1 MTRRIFSY
9 SFLTGALA
17 LLLCAGLIFGLQYRK
32 SLDEANTTLRQETA
46 YVARGIALG
55 GVDYLEDLPEEK
67 RVTWM
72 QADGSVIYD
81 SQNLSLPNQ
90 SGYAE
95 VRDALENGSGQAIRK
110 SGSQSVSTMYY
121 AQRMEDGT
129 VLRLSLPLSA
139 VRAALSIVSPILWVF
154 VLVLTLS
161 GVLAFRASRQIVEPI
176 NALDLDH
183 PEAIRTYPEL
193 DPLVGRLKEQTLT
206 IRDQIDQLHR
216 RQKEF
221 STLVGSMSEGFLL
234 LDREGL
240 ILAANQSASLLIPG
254 AEQGVSF
261 FALNGELSLG
271 AVKLALN
278 GERAERT
285 FSRDGR
291 SWSLI
296 ASPVRSHKQIVGAV
310 LLFMDVTEREQR
322 ERLRQE
328 FSANVSHEL
337 KTPLTSI
344 SGFAELMAQ
353 GLVPQEKVQEFAGDI
368 HREAQRLIA
377 LVEDIIKLSKLDENA
392 LPPRQEKV
400 ELYALSAD
408 ILEALRAAAE
418 KNSVRLRLEG
428 GPAEIVG
435 QRQLLS
441 EMIRN
446 LCDNAVKYNR
456 PGGSV
461 TVSVERIEREVLL
474 RVADT
479 GIGIPE
485 ADQDRVFERFF
496 RVDKSHS
503 RQIGGTGLGLSIV
516 KHGAQYHNARIEL
529 QSEPDKGTVITLHFR
544 AQESA

>member
-1 MTRRIFSY
+1 M
-9 SFLTGALA
+9 
-17 LLLCAGLIFGLQYRK
+17 
-32 SLDEANTTLRQETA
+32 
-46 YVARGIALG
+46 
-55 GVDYLEDLPEEK
+55 
-67 RVTWM
+67 
-72 QADGSVIYD
+72 
-81 SQNLSLPNQ
+81 
-90 SGYAE
+90 
-95 VRDALENGSGQAIRK
+95 
-110 SGSQSVSTMYY
+110 
-121 AQRMEDGT
+121 
-129 VLRLSLPLSA
+129 
-139 VRAALSIVSPILWVF
+139 
-154 VLVLTLS
+154 
-161 GVLAFRASRQIVEPI
+161 
-176 NALDLDH
+176 
-183 PEAIRTYPEL
+183 
-193 DPLVGRLKEQTLT
+193 
-206 IRDQIDQLHR
+206 
-216 RQKEF
+216 
-221 STLVGSMSEGFLL
+221 L

-240 ILAANQSASLLIPG
+240 ILAANQSASSLIPG

-261 FALNGELSLG
+261 FALNGELSLS
-271 AVKLALN
+271 AAKLALN

-296 ASPVRSHKQIVGAV
+296 ASPVRSHKQVVGAV

-461 TVSVERIEREVLL
+461 TVSVERAEREVLL

-485 ADQDRVFERFF
+485 ADQGRVFERFF

-516 KHGAQYHNARIEL
+516 KHGAQYHGARVEL
-529 QSEPDKGTVITLHFR
+529 ESEPGVGTRVSLIFS
-544 AQESA
+544 ESSVH